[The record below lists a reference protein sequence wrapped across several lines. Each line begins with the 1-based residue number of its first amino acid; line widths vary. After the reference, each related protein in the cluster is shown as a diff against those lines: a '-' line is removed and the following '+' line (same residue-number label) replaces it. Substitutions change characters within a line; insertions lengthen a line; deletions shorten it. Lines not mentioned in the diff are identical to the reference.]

1 MFQRS
6 IVRSEERRKRG
17 VQERRRSKKGKRVR
31 KGKERGSRETGWRET
46 ICSNFPFK
54 IRKSQRQS
62 KLMH

>member
-6 IVRSEERRKRG
+6 IVRSEVRRKRG

-54 IRKSQRQS
+54 IRK
-62 KLMH
+62 